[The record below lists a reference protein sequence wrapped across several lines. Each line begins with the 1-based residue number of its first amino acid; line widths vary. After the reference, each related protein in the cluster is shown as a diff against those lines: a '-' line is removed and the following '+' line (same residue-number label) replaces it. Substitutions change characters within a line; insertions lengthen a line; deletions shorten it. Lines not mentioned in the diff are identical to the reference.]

1 MESIHFFY
9 LRILVYLSANR
20 TSLITKKHQLSLLP
34 KSSHTW
40 DFATKETIAQLFH
53 VIV

>member
-1 MESIHFFY
+1 MGSIHFFY
-9 LRILVYLSANR
+9 LKILVYLYANR

-40 DFATKETIAQLFH
+40 DFAAKETIVQLFN